1 MGTQAHP
8 FVTAAYCLELSPLK
22 KIWGAAKVTPWLE
35 KPHVFTIWL
44 FTEKSADPWPS
55 SIDPWSSSCW
65 AWKMGN
71 CCWQSEGEGWR
82 VFGTFLLK
90 LSPFGVCGLAGSA
103 SEGRSIYQVVL
114 EIQNPFLLYGPA
126 SAPSATPPSPRP
138 LMYVLVPRPWGL
150 YCPVVSPHSAP
161 ASVNSPFRKWSSN
174 RLFVCNIYFLLGP

>member
-82 VFGTFLLK
+82 VLGRFFSSFLPLESAGWLDQLLK
-90 LSPFGVCGLAGSA
+90 VAAFTRWSLKYKTLSFSTGQHLLPPPPLQAQ
-103 SEGRSIYQVVL
+103 GRWCTSLFQDPGDCTAL
-114 EIQNPFLLYGPA
+114 WFLH
-126 SAPSATPPSPRP
+126 TQP
-138 LMYVLVPRPWGL
+138 L
-150 YCPVVSPHSAP
+150 
-161 ASVNSPFRKWSSN
+161 
-174 RLFVCNIYFLLGP
+174 LL